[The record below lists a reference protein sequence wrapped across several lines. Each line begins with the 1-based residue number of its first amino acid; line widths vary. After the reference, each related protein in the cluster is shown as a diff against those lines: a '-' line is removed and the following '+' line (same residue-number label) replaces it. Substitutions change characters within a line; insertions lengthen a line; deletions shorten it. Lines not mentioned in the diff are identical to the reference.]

1 MTEEELIVQENEASG
16 GEGALAPS
24 HTRRLSLEKDFMNYD
39 SDDLMF
45 GLMLSTATYNPNLKQ
60 LYLSKSNY
68 TSDRKLFYSVC
79 DTNNMKTLKRRLDK
93 IKERGLV
100 TEDDKNYY
108 FPYNVNERYRI
119 IDKEMLRYLV
129 DTRSKQCIRVYILL
143 LDWYLWKGQTRE
155 HYIFTR
161 GEIAERLGFSKNN
174 SNARLTI
181 SNILSS
187 LQKEGIIQFREFYQ
201 NKIMENGNE
210 VTIPLLELQYVA
222 KKVDEFKK

>member
-1 MTEEELIVQENEASG
+1 MTEEELIVQENEASS
-16 GEGALAPS
+16 EGVLAPS

-39 SDDLMF
+39 TDDLMF

-60 LYLSKSNY
+60 LYLSKNSY
-68 TSDRKLFYSVC
+68 ASDRKLFYSVC

-93 IKERGLV
+93 IKEKGLV
-100 TEDDKNYY
+100 IEDDKNYY
-108 FPYNVNERYRI
+108 FPYNVNDRYRI
-119 IDKEMLRYLV
+119 IDKQMLRYLV

-143 LDWYLWKGQTRE
+143 LDWYMWKSSTKE

-161 GEIAERLGFSKNN
+161 GEVAERLGFSKNN

-187 LQKEGIIQFREFYQ
+187 LQKEGIISYREFYQ
-201 NKIMENGNE
+201 NKIMDNGIE
-210 VTIPLLELQYVA
+210 VTIPLIELCYVA

>member
-1 MTEEELIVQENEASG
+1 MTEEEVIVQENEAS

-39 SDDLMF
+39 TDDLMF

-60 LYLSKSNY
+60 LYLSKSSY
-68 TSDRKLFYSVC
+68 VSDRKLFYSVC

-93 IKERGLV
+93 IKEKGLV
-100 TEDDKNYY
+100 IEDDKNYY
-108 FPYNVNERYRI
+108 FPYNVNDRYRI
-119 IDKEMLRYLV
+119 IDKQMLRYLV

-143 LDWYLWKGQTRE
+143 LDWYMWKNSTKE

-161 GEIAERLGFSKNN
+161 GEVAERLGFSKNN

-187 LQKEGIIQFREFYQ
+187 LQKEGIISYREFYQ
-201 NKIMENGNE
+201 NKIMDNGIE
-210 VTIPLLELQYVA
+210 VTIPLIELCYVA

>member
-1 MTEEELIVQENEASG
+1 MAEEEIIIKEASG
-16 GEGALAPS
+16 DGASATS

-39 SDDLMF
+39 TDDLMF

-60 LYLSKSNY
+60 LYLSKSSY
-68 TSDRKLFYSVC
+68 VSDRKLFYSVC

-93 IKERGLV
+93 IKEKGLV
-100 TEDDKNYY
+100 IEDDKNYY
-108 FPYNVNERYRI
+108 FPYNVNDRYRI
-119 IDKEMLRYLV
+119 IDKQMLRYLV

-143 LDWYLWKGQTRE
+143 LDWYMWKNSTKE

-161 GEIAERLGFSKNN
+161 GEVAERLGFSKNN

-187 LQKEGIIQFREFYQ
+187 LQKEGIISYREFYQ
-201 NKIMENGNE
+201 NKIMDNGIE
-210 VTIPLLELQYVA
+210 VTIPLIELCYVA